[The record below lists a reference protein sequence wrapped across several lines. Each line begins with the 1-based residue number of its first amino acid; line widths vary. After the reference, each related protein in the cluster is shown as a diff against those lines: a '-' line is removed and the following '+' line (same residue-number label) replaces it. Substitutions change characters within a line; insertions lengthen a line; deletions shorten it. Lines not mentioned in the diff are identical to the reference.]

1 VKTQDRL
8 CRNRRE
14 NIKKTVLELGGN
26 DPFIV
31 LKMPILI
38 VQRTY
43 KRTIVNNGQGLRS
56 IKRFIVMEEVADE
69 FLEKFPKKMEALK
82 LGDPMNKDTQLG
94 PLSSQDALDTLLE
107 QVNTTKQ
114 SCYSCNRWKTDMQD
128 VFMQPTILTDLKPNM
143 LAYQE
148 NYWTSCK
155 FYRVKSEE
163 ETITLANAWFGS
175 IFSKDLDRAK
185 K

>member
-1 VKTQDRL
+1 
-8 CRNRRE
+8 
-14 NIKKTVLELGGN
+14 
-26 DPFIV
+26 
-31 LKMPILI
+31 

-43 KRTIVNNGQGLRS
+43 KRTIVNNGQRLRS

-114 SCYSCNRWKTDMQD
+114 SLQ
-128 VFMQPTILTDLKPNM
+128 L
-143 LAYQE
+143 
-148 NYWTSCK
+148 
-155 FYRVKSEE
+155 
-163 ETITLANAWFGS
+163 
-175 IFSKDLDRAK
+175 
-185 K
+185 